1 MMKTMSKFK
10 DYFLVV
16 SLTLFFLSLIS
27 LVPLTEARADDI
39 EFQTGM
45 TQSYFKD
52 FSKELGAALSYKALS
67 PAEPLGILGFDVGLE
82 VTAIDIDQ
90 GADYWNKATKNAD
103 MPGMITL
110 PKIYARKGLPFS
122 IDVGVIYSKV
132 PDSNISLL
140 GAEVKYAILK
150 GSVATPAVAIRGSYT
165 QLMGVDQLDFKTYG
179 ADISVSKG
187 FLNIT
192 PFGGIGAVWISSE
205 PKSLPAGIPSLNK
218 ENNTLMKY
226 FGGVRFTLFML
237 NMTAGVEYMEVPT
250 YSLRAGIIF

>member
-179 ADISVSKG
+179 ADISISKG

-205 PKSLPAGIPSLNK
+205 PKSLPAGISLNK
-218 ENNTLMKY
+218 ENITAMKY
-226 FGGVRFTLFML
+226 FGGVRFTLLLL